1 MIYYARIYVSEGI
14 YVNKTKKIKRMRYL
28 LLLVFFK

>member
-14 YVNKTKKIKRMRYL
+14 YVNKTKKNQKNAIFVTIG
-28 LLLVFFK
+28 VF